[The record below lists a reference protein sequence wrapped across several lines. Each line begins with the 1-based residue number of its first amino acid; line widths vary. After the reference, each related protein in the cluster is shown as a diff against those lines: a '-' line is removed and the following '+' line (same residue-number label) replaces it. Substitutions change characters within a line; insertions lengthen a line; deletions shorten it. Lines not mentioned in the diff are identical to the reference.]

1 MHFRSSRAFTL
12 IELLVVIA
20 IIAILAAILFPVFAQ
35 AKAAAKKTQCLSNTK
50 QIGTGSMLYAGD
62 YDDAVMPYSMI
73 ADGQAGV
80 EGDRVYW
87 WAYQFA
93 TAKNIKADDTKGLI
107 FPYMKNG
114 AIKDCPGATGL
125 PVGAVN
131 SSYAYATNFY
141 YLNTDYTPATATT
154 NRVYPSL
161 TSIDMPAETVFLAD
175 CATILSSNG
184 TLARTSQLNV
194 PSRTASGPNVH
205 GRHSARTNI
214 SWIDG
219 HATSMAVT
227 TRKTAYGSATSALY
241 DANAI
246 GDLLKGGVRDDY
258 YFELVKTRQ

>member
-1 MHFRSSRAFTL
+1 MRRAFTL

-35 AKAAAKKTQCLSNTK
+35 AKAAAKKTQCLSNVK
-50 QIGTGSMLYAGD
+50 QIGLGATLYSGD
-62 YDDAVMPYSMI
+62 YDDAIMPYSMI

-93 TAKNIKADDTKGLI
+93 TAKNIRADDTKGLI
-107 FPYMKNG
+107 FPYMKSG
-114 AIKDCPGATGL
+114 AIKDCPSATDL

-131 SSYAYATNFY
+131 SSYAYATNFF

-154 NRVYPSL
+154 NRVYPTL
-161 TSIDMPAETVFLAD
+161 TNAQAPAETIFLAD
-175 CATILSSNG
+175 CATLLSSNG
-184 TLARTSQLNV
+184 TLARTSQLAI

-205 GRHSARTNI
+205 GRHAGRANI
-214 SWIDG
+214 VWLDG
-219 HATSMAVT
+219 HASSMSPS
-227 TRKTAYGSATSALY
+227 TRKVSYGSATSAMY

-258 YFELVKTRQ
+258 YFELLKSR